1 MVRRDQVKQA
11 ILHSMKCINEY
22 LTAKDEVREQI
33 IRKGRDVVKESGYVI
48 TFLHSGDAE
57 EALKHLA
64 RMQELFEE
72 LRVLS
77 NKYPDVRHSGLM
89 NNIASEYVE
98 AMLFFS
104 LITKGEL
111 PRLDQLRVDPVPY
124 VQGLLDLV
132 GEIKRHIL
140 DLLRR
145 DEYERAM
152 EFFDVAEMIYE
163 NTRTLDFPEPILPG
177 VRRKV
182 DIARSVIESLRTL
195 LTDLH
200 SRKKLM
206 DALERCRG

>member
-1 MVRRDQVKQA
+1 MIRTDQVKQA
-11 ILHSMKCINEY
+11 ILYSMKYVNNY
-22 LTAKDEVREQI
+22 LVAKDEVRERI
-33 IRKGRDVVKESGYVI
+33 IKKGRDVIKESGYVI
-48 TFLHSGDAE
+48 TSLHSGDTE
-57 EALKHLA
+57 EALKHLS

-72 LRVLS
+72 VRELS
-77 NKYPDVRHSGLM
+77 NRYPDLRHSGLM

-98 AMLFFS
+98 AMLFYS
-104 LITKGEL
+104 LITEGEL
-111 PRLDQLRVDPVPY
+111 LRLDQLPVDPVPY

-140 DLLRR
+140 DLLRKE
-145 DEYERAM
+145 EYERAM
-152 EFFDVAEMIYE
+152 ELFDVVEIIYE

-182 DIARSVIESLRTL
+182 DVARTVTESLRTL

-206 DALERCRG
+206 EALESCRG